1 MFTKTFGWVSFT
13 WHFYYQISSVV
24 AKTLCRFWSPLSFS
38 KSFGGIAGTS
48 HLAGVNSCVKW
59 WQVGEGEKLM
69 KALFAVA
76 TARQPSVIF
85 IDEVFNNI
93 SHCSSITQV
102 YISDVLVFPYKKLVL
117 GIYLANFML
126 NVIIFWWCNLSDQ
139 EIYEWNQ
146 KYYFCGFAL
155 T

>member
-13 WHFYYQISSVV
+13 WHFYYQISSVI

-38 KSFGGIAGTS
+38 KSFGGIVGTS
-48 HLAGVNSCVKW
+48 HLAGVNSFVKW

-102 YISDVLVFPYKKLVL
+102 YISDVLVFPYEKLVL
-117 GIYLANFML
+117 GILNYIWPLCLML
-126 NVIIFWWCNLSDQ
+126 LYSVVM
-139 EIYEWNQ
+139 
-146 KYYFCGFAL
+146 
-155 T
+155 